1 MANNRELGKKQKEI
15 YECIKRWLL
24 TKGYPPTVREI
35 CTEVDLKS
43 TASVYFHL
51 NSLEMKGYIRRDPDK
66 PRTIEVLDDEFRDLW
81 ISSLGTRNAPKKD
94 SSGSS
99 HSSHAPSVGSEVV
112 QVPIVG
118 RVAAGTPLLA
128 VEQVDSYFPVPVDR
142 LPKEQ
147 CFILKVRGDS
157 MVNAG
162 IFNGDYVLVEKTKEA
177 SNGDIVVALIE
188 DSATVKT
195 FYREAD
201 CIRLQP
207 ENDAMEP
214 IIVRDQLEILGKV
227 FGVIRFF

>member
-162 IFNGDYVLVEKTKEA
+162 IFQRGLCA
-177 SNGDIVVALIE
+177 CRE
-188 DSATVKT
+188 DERGFKRGYSSCSDRGFRDRKNLLPGSGLHPPSA
-195 FYREAD
+195 
-201 CIRLQP
+201 
-207 ENDAMEP
+207 
-214 IIVRDQLEILGKV
+214 GK
-227 FGVIRFF
+227 